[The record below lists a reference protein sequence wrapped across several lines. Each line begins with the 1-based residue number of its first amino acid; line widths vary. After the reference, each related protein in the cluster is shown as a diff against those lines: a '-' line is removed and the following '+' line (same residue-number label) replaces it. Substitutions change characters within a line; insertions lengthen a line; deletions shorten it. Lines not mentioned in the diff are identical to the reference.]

1 MIDLKLR
8 QRPQLEICTPP
19 LYRQFPPHTVISVMH
34 LSVLLSV
41 FAIAASASPFP
52 ALLHDKPHHT
62 HEVLVNLHKTP
73 HCAYGCI
80 FHETYPMKFA
90 PECVPLQDEPE
101 KGEEYGSCL
110 CRANGFQF
118 MLDKCVEAK
127 CSPKER
133 KEVLAAL
140 GVCLI

>member
-1 MIDLKLR
+1 
-8 QRPQLEICTPP
+8 
-19 LYRQFPPHTVISVMH
+19 
-34 LSVLLSV
+34 
-41 FAIAASASPFP
+41 
-52 ALLHDKPHHT
+52 
-62 HEVLVNLHKTP
+62 
-73 HCAYGCI
+73 
-80 FHETYPMKFA
+80 MKFA

-133 KEVLAAL
+133 KEVWAAL
-140 GVCLI
+140 GVCLIYLGEGIECKELHSLRGQHDGVV